1 MNKKEKIKKILILI
15 ESFLIIAGTVLII
28 VSSSLDLAKNG
39 NDGINY
45 LSNIVFLV
53 FGGLGLLISFPMYSF
68 YKTKDSNFLQPGY
81 DYIIN
86 SIALSLVPT
95 AIMYCININDQY
107 FIDNHIDSALIY
119 TLQAL
124 IIIYFNLYAVL
135 HKNKRIIYI
144 RFIPYALLIVC
155 FSLYMYINRFMPYG
169 IVGFSLI
176 ISALVI
182 VIINTFLNNKNISNN
197 TDVNKEDGESN
208 RT

>member
-15 ESFLIIAGTVLII
+15 ESFLIIVGTVLII
-28 VSSSLDLAKNG
+28 VSLSLDL
-39 NDGINY
+39 
-45 LSNIVFLV
+45 
-53 FGGLGLLISFPMYSF
+53 
-68 YKTKDSNFLQPGY
+68 TKDSNFLQPGY

-95 AIMYCININDQY
+95 AIMYCININNQY
-107 FIDNHIDSALIY
+107 FIDNHIDSTLIY
-119 TLQAL
+119 TLLAL

-176 ISALVI
+176 ISAPVI
-182 VIINTFLNNKNISNN
+182 VIINTFLNNKNSIS
-197 TDVNKEDGESN
+197 
-208 RT
+208 

>member
-15 ESFLIIAGTVLII
+15 ESFLIIVGTVLII
-28 VSSSLDLAKNG
+28 VSSSLD
-39 NDGINY
+39 
-45 LSNIVFLV
+45 VFLV

-68 YKTKDSNFLQPGY
+68 YKSKDSNFLQPGY

-95 AIMYCININDQY
+95 ATMYCININDQY

-119 TLQAL
+119 TLLAL

-135 HKNKRIIYI
+135 HKNKRVIYI

-169 IVGFSLI
+169 IVGVSLI

-182 VIINTFLNNKNISNN
+182 VIINTFLNNKNSISKSF
-197 TDVNKEDGESN
+197 TLD
-208 RT
+208 

>member
-15 ESFLIIAGTVLII
+15 ESFLIIVGTVLII

-95 AIMYCININDQY
+95 AIMYCIKINDQY
-107 FIDNHIDSALIY
+107 FINNNIDSALIY
-119 TLQAL
+119 TLLAL
-124 IIIYFNLYAVL
+124 IIIYFNLYAAL
-135 HKNKRIIYI
+135 HKNKRTIYI

-169 IVGFSLI
+169 VVGFSLI

>member
-15 ESFLIIAGTVLII
+15 ESFLIIVGTVLII

-68 YKTKDSNFLQPGY
+68 YKSKDSNFLQPGY

-95 AIMYCININDQY
+95 ATMYCININDQY

-119 TLQAL
+119 TLLAL
-124 IIIYFNLYAVL
+124 IIIYFNLYTVL
-135 HKNKRIIYI
+135 HKNKRVIYI

-182 VIINTFLNNKNISNN
+182 VIINTFLNNKNSISKSF
-197 TDVNKEDGESN
+197 TLD
-208 RT
+208 

>member
-1 MNKKEKIKKILILI
+1 M
-15 ESFLIIAGTVLII
+15 
-28 VSSSLDLAKNG
+28 
-39 NDGINY
+39 
-45 LSNIVFLV
+45 FLV

-68 YKTKDSNFLQPGY
+68 YKSKDSNFLQPGY

-119 TLQAL
+119 TLLAL

-182 VIINTFLNNKNISNN
+182 VIINTFLNNKNSISKSF
-197 TDVNKEDGESN
+197 TLD
-208 RT
+208 

>member
-15 ESFLIIAGTVLII
+15 ESFLIIVGTVLII

-68 YKTKDSNFLQPGY
+68 YKSKDSNFLQPGY

-107 FIDNHIDSALIY
+107 FIDNHIDSTLIY
-119 TLQAL
+119 TLLAL
-124 IIIYFNLYAVL
+124 IMIYFNLYAVL

-144 RFIPYALLIVC
+144 SFIPYALLIVC

-182 VIINTFLNNKNISNN
+182 VIINTFLNNKNSISKSFRL
-197 TDVNKEDGESN
+197 D
-208 RT
+208 

>member
-15 ESFLIIAGTVLII
+15 ESFLIIVGTVLII

-107 FIDNHIDSALIY
+107 FINNNIDSALIY
-119 TLQAL
+119 TLLAL

-144 RFIPYALLIVC
+144 CFIPYALLIVC

-182 VIINTFLNNKNISNN
+182 VIINTFLNNKNISTN
-197 TDVNKEDGESN
+197 TNVNKEDGESN

>member
-15 ESFLIIAGTVLII
+15 ESFLIIVGTVLII

-68 YKTKDSNFLQPGY
+68 YKSKDSNFLQPGY

-119 TLQAL
+119 TLLAL

-144 RFIPYALLIVC
+144 HFIPYALLIVC

-182 VIINTFLNNKNISNN
+182 VIINTFLNNKNSISKSF
-197 TDVNKEDGESN
+197 TLD
-208 RT
+208 

>member
-15 ESFLIIAGTVLII
+15 ESFLIIVGTVLII

-68 YKTKDSNFLQPGY
+68 YKSKDSNFLQPGY

-107 FIDNHIDSALIY
+107 FIDNHIDSTLIY
-119 TLQAL
+119 TLLAL

-135 HKNKRIIYI
+135 HKNKIIIYI
-144 RFIPYALLIVC
+144 RLIPYALLIVC

-169 IVGFSLI
+169 IAGFSLI

-182 VIINTFLNNKNISNN
+182 VIINTFLNNKNSISKSF
-197 TDVNKEDGESN
+197 TLD
-208 RT
+208 